1 MGTPTSNVAITLI
14 MPLKKSEFVSSVWND
29 NLFHDKV
36 VFCTGG
42 NGTICS
48 AQVRAMV
55 HLGANACIVGRN
67 EKKTHEVAKDLAAQ
81 RAGAKV
87 IGVGNIDV
95 RRVESLQSAVDQCVR
110 ELGGID
116 FLIAGAAGNF
126 LAPMAQLSPNA
137 FKTVMDI
144 DALGSYNTAKAVLPY
159 LVESAKRNPNSGK
172 SGSGTGGRMIFV
184 SATFHYR
191 GQPLQ
196 AHVAAAKAAVDQI
209 SHSVAIEYGPYGI
222 TSNIITPG
230 PISGTEGMERL
241 SKSDE
246 ASAKASKK
254 NIPLGRWGETREI
267 ADATTYLFS
276 EAGSYVNGNTLV
288 VDGGA
293 WRTSGASQGEG
304 WEYPDFILSGAAV
317 EGVKGG
323 KRDGSKL

>member
-1 MGTPTSNVAITLI
+1 M
-14 MPLKKSEFVSSVWND
+14 SVPREKYLSPVWRD
-29 NLFHDKV
+29 GLFQNKV
-36 VFCTGG
+36 LFCTGG
-42 NGTICS
+42 AGTICS
-48 AQVRAMV
+48 MQVRAFV
-55 HLGANACIVGRN
+55 ALGGNACVIGRN
-67 EKKTHEVAKDLAAQ
+67 PQKTEQGAKDITAV
-81 RAGAKV
+81 RPGAKV
-87 IGVGNIDV
+87 IGIGNVDV
-95 RRVESLQSAVDQCVR
+95 RDPKMLKDAADRCAK

-116 FLIAGAAGNF
+116 FAIAGAAGNF

-137 FKTVMDI
+137 FKSVMDI

-172 SGSGTGGRMIFV
+172 SGSAQGTGGRMIFV

-222 TSNIITPG
+222 TSNVITPG

-246 ASAKASKK
+246 ASVKATKK
-254 NIPLGRWGETREI
+254 IVPLGRWGETREI

-293 WRTSGASQGEG
+293 WRTSGASQGKG
-304 WEYPDFILSGAAV
+304 WDYPDFILSGAAV